1 VNTLD
6 PSKKYFMK
14 NFNTLL
20 IIIVLGCILSGCKK
34 MEVGLPASINIPESL
49 SRDSNFKVLVQLE
62 IALKDKII
70 AEQINASSMNDPRL
84 VKYLTQFNA
93 EYYKA
98 WNKLKNRYDN
108 MNEQDIKDAS
118 KTYFQQEKLF
128 ALNENTVQSNSIQSN
143 AMNHC
148 TWGYDLCI
156 AGVTAGAIICH
167 SSCIGGTAGFGA
179 PVCLLLCGTIQ
190 VAAGAQC
197 MNSYCDFNK

>member
-1 VNTLD
+1 M
-6 PSKKYFMK
+6 KK
-14 NFNTLL
+14 FNTLL
-20 IIIVLGCILSGCKK
+20 IIIVLGYILSGCKK

-62 IALKDKII
+62 ISLKDKII
-70 AEQINASSMNDPRL
+70 AEQINGSSMNDPKL

-98 WNKLKNRYDN
+98 WNKLKNRYVN

-128 ALNENTVQSNSIQSN
+128 ALNENKVQSNSIQSN

-179 PVCLLLCGTIQ
+179 PACLLLCGTIQ

>member
-1 VNTLD
+1 
-6 PSKKYFMK
+6 MK
-14 NFNTLL
+14 NFNRLL
-20 IIIVLGCILSGCKK
+20 IIIVLGCILSSCKK
-34 MEVGLPASINIPESL
+34 MEVGLPTSINIPESL

-98 WNKLKNRYDN
+98 WNKLKNRYGN

-128 ALNENTVQSNSIQSN
+128 AVNENKIQSNSIQAN
-143 AMNHC
+143 AINHC
-148 TWGYDLCI
+148 SWGYDLCI

>member
-1 VNTLD
+1 
-6 PSKKYFMK
+6 MK

-20 IIIVLGCILSGCKK
+20 IIIVLGYILSGCKK

-70 AEQINASSMNDPRL
+70 AEQINSSSMNDPKL
-84 VKYLTQFNA
+84 VKYLTQFNT

-98 WNKLKNRYDN
+98 WNKLKNRYGN

-128 ALNENTVQSNSIQSN
+128 AINENKIQSNSIQAN

-148 TWGYDLCI
+148 SWGYDLCI

>member
-1 VNTLD
+1 
-6 PSKKYFMK
+6 MK
-14 NFNTLL
+14 NINTLL
-20 IIIVLGCILSGCKK
+20 IIIVLGYILSGCKK
-34 MEVGLPASINIPESL
+34 MEVGLPTSINIPESL

-70 AEQINASSMNDPRL
+70 AEQINASSMNDPKL

-93 EYYKA
+93 EYYNA
-98 WNKLKNRYDN
+98 WNKLKNRYVN

-118 KTYFQQEKLF
+118 KSYFQQEKLF
-128 ALNENTVQSNSIQSN
+128 ALNENKVQSNSIQAN

-148 TWGYDLCI
+148 SWGYDLCI

>member
-1 VNTLD
+1 
-6 PSKKYFMK
+6 MK

-20 IIIVLGCILSGCKK
+20 IIIVLGYILSGCKK
-34 MEVGLPASINIPESL
+34 MEIGLPANINIPESL

-62 IALKDKII
+62 IALKNKII
-70 AEQINASSMNDPRL
+70 VEQINASSMNDPKL
-84 VKYLTQFNA
+84 LKYLTQFNA

-98 WNKLKNRYDN
+98 WNKLKNRYGN

-128 ALNENTVQSNSIQSN
+128 AVNENKIQSNSIQAN

>member
-1 VNTLD
+1 
-6 PSKKYFMK
+6 MK

-20 IIIVLGCILSGCKK
+20 IIIVLGCILSSCKK

-62 IALKDKII
+62 IALKNKII
-70 AEQINASSMNDPRL
+70 AEQINASSMNDPKL
-84 VKYLTQFNA
+84 VKYFTQFNA

-98 WNKLKNRYDN
+98 WNKLKNRYGN

-128 ALNENTVQSNSIQSN
+128 TVNENKIQSNSIQAN

>member
-1 VNTLD
+1 
-6 PSKKYFMK
+6 MK
-14 NFNTLL
+14 NFNRLL
-20 IIIVLGCILSGCKK
+20 IIIVLGCILSSCKK

-70 AEQINASSMNDPRL
+70 AEQINASSINDPKL

-98 WNKLKNRYDN
+98 WNKLKNRYGN

-128 ALNENTVQSNSIQSN
+128 AINENKIQSNSIQAN

>member
-1 VNTLD
+1 
-6 PSKKYFMK
+6 MK

-20 IIIVLGCILSGCKK
+20 IIIILGYNLSGCKK
-34 MEVGLPASINIPESL
+34 MEIGLPANINIPESL

-70 AEQINASSMNDPRL
+70 AEQINASSMNDPKL
-84 VKYLTQFNA
+84 LKYLTQFNT

-98 WNKLKNRYDN
+98 WNKLKNRYGN

-128 ALNENTVQSNSIQSN
+128 AVNENKIQSNSIQAN

>member
-1 VNTLD
+1 
-6 PSKKYFMK
+6 MK

-20 IIIVLGCILSGCKK
+20 IIIILGYILSGCKK
-34 MEVGLPASINIPESL
+34 MEVGLPTSINIPESL

-70 AEQINASSMNDPRL
+70 AKQINSSSMNDPKL
-84 VKYLTQFNA
+84 VKYLTQFNT

-98 WNKLKNRYDN
+98 WNKLKNRYGN

-118 KTYFQQEKLF
+118 KTFFQQEKLF
-128 ALNENTVQSNSIQSN
+128 AINENKIQSNSIQAN

>member
-1 VNTLD
+1 
-6 PSKKYFMK
+6 MK

-20 IIIVLGCILSGCKK
+20 IIIVLGYILSGCKK
-34 MEVGLPASINIPESL
+34 MEVGLPTSINIPESI

-70 AEQINASSMNDPRL
+70 AEQINASSMNDPML

-93 EYYKA
+93 EYYNA
-98 WNKLKNRYDN
+98 WNKLKNRYVN

-118 KTYFQQEKLF
+118 KSYFQQEKLF
-128 ALNENTVQSNSIQSN
+128 ALNENKVQSNSIQAN

-148 TWGYDLCI
+148 SWGYDLCI

>member
-1 VNTLD
+1 
-6 PSKKYFMK
+6 MK
-14 NFNTLL
+14 NFNRLL
-20 IIIVLGCILSGCKK
+20 IIIVLGCILSSCKK
-34 MEVGLPASINIPESL
+34 MEVGLPTSINIPESL

-98 WNKLKNRYDN
+98 WNKLKNRYGN

-128 ALNENTVQSNSIQSN
+128 AVNENKIQSNSIQAN